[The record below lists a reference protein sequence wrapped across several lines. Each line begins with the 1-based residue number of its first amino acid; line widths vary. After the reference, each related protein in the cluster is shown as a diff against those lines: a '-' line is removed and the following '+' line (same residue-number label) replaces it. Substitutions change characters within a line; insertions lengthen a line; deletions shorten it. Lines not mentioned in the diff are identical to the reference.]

1 MKLLQNGP
9 LKFLR
14 RTPVRTFILYPVI
27 TLAWELFL
35 GGGSLRLQPVFL
47 FLMLWGY
54 LQYRLCG
61 NYRISRAGGGPG
73 IDTPPERLLT
83 SGLYSFTRNPM
94 YLGHIVFLIGL
105 TLTMNSLLAG
115 LITVASMVWFH
126 YRVLQD
132 EHRLIGLF
140 GQPYLDYM
148 AAVKRWVPGIF

>member
-27 TLAWELFL
+27 TLAWELL
-35 GGGSLRLQPVFL
+35 LNSGRLRLQSLFL
-47 FLMLWGY
+47 ILMLWGY

-73 IDTPPERLLT
+73 IDVPPERLLI
-83 SGLYSFTRNPM
+83 SGFYSFTRNPM

-132 EHRLIGLF
+132 EHRLRSRF
-140 GQPYLDYM
+140 GQPYLEYT
-148 AAVKRWVPGIF
+148 AAVKRWVPGFF